1 MVQNESKSF
10 VYYVKNRVL
19 NVNPFE
25 KYAQKIRNANKERPD
40 KVQNTQTLKSFHV
53 FLIKENECIWS

>member
-10 VYYVKNRVL
+10 VYYVKNPVL

-25 KYAQKIRNANKERPD
+25 KYAQKIRHANKEWPD
-40 KVQNTQTLKSFHV
+40 NVQNTLTL
-53 FLIKENECIWS
+53 